1 MRLLIILM
9 LGLGIQLTVV
19 ADELH
24 VVVNGKAIHLDDG
37 NYNEENWGMGV
48 NYDWTPKNNWIKF
61 AHASFFKDSS
71 YNTSKYIGGGMKR
84 RWSLDDEQDGWR
96 VDLGA
101 IAFLMTRKDY
111 KDNDLFPGILPFA
124 ALSNGP
130 VTLNMTYIPSVSPK
144 HKELLYF
151 QLMVRIATFD

>member
-1 MRLLIILM
+1 MRLFAVLM
-9 LGLGIQLTVV
+9 LVLGIQLSAG

-24 VVVNGKAIHLDDG
+24 VVLNGKAIHLDSG
-37 NYNEENWGMGV
+37 NYNEKNWGAGV
-48 NYDWTPKNNWIKF
+48 NYDWEPKDNWVKF
-61 AHASFFKDSS
+61 VHASYFKDSS

-111 KDNDLFPGILPFA
+111 KNNDPFPGILPFA
-124 ALSNGP
+124 ALSKGP
-130 VTLNMTYIPSVSPK
+130 VTVNMTYIPSVSPK